1 MRSRLTQLALLLLL
15 AAATTHAAE
24 PTTTPTPHAA
34 HAPAR
39 TPGYLGILF
48 HDLTDDQ
55 AAALRPKGVHGVE
68 IVMVDHDGPGGAAGL
83 RPHDV
88 ILALNNQPVPSA
100 EALRRMIHDAG
111 AGTPITLGL
120 QREGKP
126 LTVNLQ
132 LADRADVE
140 RQAWA
145 RVAATPAPPPAD
157 EDATVVS
164 SFTETYS
171 VTAAPAPA
179 PPPSRSFLASVLH
192 TTPFTGL
199 ALEAMEPQLA
209 GFFGA
214 PQGTGLL
221 VQMVVPNSPAAQA
234 GLRAGDVLLRAD
246 TTSLRTPADWT
257 HHLHTTRG
265 APLQLELLRDKHSL
279 TLTLTPDLHRHSLL
293 EWPRLF

>member
-1 MRSRLTQLALLLLL
+1 MRSRLTQLALLLLV
-15 AAATTHAAE
+15 AAATAHAAE
-24 PTTTPTPHAA
+24 PTTPTPHAA

-55 AAALRPKGVHGVE
+55 AAALRPKGTHGVE

-88 ILALNNQPVPSA
+88 IVALNNQPVPSA
-100 EALRRMIHDAG
+100 EVLRRMIHDAG
-111 AGTPITLGL
+111 AGTAITLGL

-126 LTVNLQ
+126 LTLNLQ

-145 RVAATPAPPPAD
+145 RVASAPPPPPAD
-157 EDATVVS
+157 DDSTVVTTY
-164 SFTETYS
+164 TETYS
-171 VTAAPAPA
+171 VTATPPPA

-199 ALEAMEPQLA
+199 ALEAMEPQLS

-221 VQMVVPNSPAAQA
+221 VQMVVPNSPAALA

-246 TTSLRTPADWT
+246 ATPLRTPADWT
-257 HHLHTTRG
+257 HHLHATRG
-265 APLQLELLRDKHSL
+265 ATLQLDLLRDKHSL